1 MERLGP
7 EVERQLGGGGEGAAT
22 PVTAIARVWAEAV
35 GEEIARAAWPQ
46 RVARDGTLH
55 VSTASS
61 VWAFELERLEPE
73 IRATLRAT
81 LGDATPSRLRFRPGP
96 IPEPPPGP
104 ESVPADPPPVHPEDA
119 ERAAALAARVD
130 DPELRE
136 LVARAAA
143 ASLSRARSDRH
154 F

>member
-7 EVERQLGGGGEGAAT
+7 EVERQLGRGPEGAAT
-22 PVTAIARVWAEAV
+22 PVTTIARVWAEAV
-35 GEEIARAAWPQ
+35 GEDIARAAWPQ

-73 IRATLRAT
+73 IRATLRSV
-81 LGDATPSRLRFRPGP
+81 LGEGAPPHLRFRPGP
-96 IPEPPPGP
+96 IPEPDLAPD
-104 ESVPADPPPVHPEDA
+104 SAPADPAPVHPEDA
-119 ERAAALAARVD
+119 ERAAALAAHVG

>member
-1 MERLGP
+1 MERLGD
-7 EVERQLGGGGEGAAT
+7 EVERQLGRGAEGAAAPAT
-22 PVTAIARVWAEAV
+22 VIARAWPAAV
-35 GEEIARAAWPQ
+35 GEDIARAAWPQ
-46 RVARDGTLH
+46 RLARDGTLH
-55 VSTASS
+55 VATASS

-73 IRATLRAT
+73 IRAR
-81 LGDATPSRLRFRPGP
+81 LGAALGEAAPARLRFRPGP
-96 IPEPPPGP
+96 IPEP
-104 ESVPADPPPVHPEDA
+104 ESASGDVRPDPTPVHPEDA
-119 ERAAALAARVD
+119 ERAARLAAEVE